1 MPHEIS
7 DYVICHELAH
17 LKHLNHSSAFWEEV
31 TRLYPDYKSAD
42 AWMKKY
48 GLSLQ

>member
-31 TRLYPDYKSAD
+31 TRLYPDYKNAD

>member
-17 LKHLNHSSAFWEEV
+17 LQHLNHSQAFWEEV
-31 TRLYPDYKSAD
+31 ARLYPDYKNAD

-48 GLSLQ
+48 